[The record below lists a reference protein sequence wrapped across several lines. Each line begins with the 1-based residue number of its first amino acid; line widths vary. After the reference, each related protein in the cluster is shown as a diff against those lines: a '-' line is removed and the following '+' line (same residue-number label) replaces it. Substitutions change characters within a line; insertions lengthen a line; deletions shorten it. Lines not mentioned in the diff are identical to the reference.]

1 MPSRSHSLRS
11 ILDALR
17 KVGVV
22 PGAASWF
29 EAHKDEIRAE
39 LQRTVAEEIP
49 AFQESGNPAIVPEQL
64 AHADEHVAQ
73 ILRFLAGST
82 DGDFEFVMQH
92 AARRAEQRFP
102 LEATLHAYRCGHR
115 VLSKWIREAALA
127 NADEAAS
134 VGETLAAVADF
145 SIEYTDS
152 ISTIATSEYV
162 ANTRQLAEAEGDR
175 RSELLAVLLG
185 GYDEADGRVAKL
197 LRQAGY
203 LAQRQSFCVAV
214 IQSVDPTEMEFPAR
228 VRRIIDAIEDVLQP
242 FTGRALIGVRDDK
255 VIVVFSATRRISGWT
270 VAQTKLSEQVQ
281 PYLLKLGNAVL
292 VGVSTDMPSTS
303 HIPKALGEAQVAFE
317 FSDAANR
324 VVGFSGIPVRR
335 VLIRQAHDSIR
346 PALPQWSAAYFAA
359 DDKARGSLLTTL
371 RAYADADMN
380 VLKAARILDVHPN
393 TIYSRMQR
401 IADITGQNGLEY
413 HALTELL
420 LTADCRLTSP

>member
-1 MPSRSHSLRS
+1 MQARSHSLRS
-11 ILDALR
+11 TLNALR

-22 PGAASWF
+22 PTAANWF
-29 EAHKDEIRAE
+29 EAHIEEIRSE
-39 LQRTVAEEIP
+39 LQSTVAAEIP
-49 AFQESGNPAIVPEQL
+49 AFQESGNPDIVPEQQ

-73 ILRFLAGST
+73 IQRFLAGST
-82 DGDFEFVMQH
+82 GGGLEFVRQH

-127 NADEAAS
+127 TADEAAS

-152 ISTIATSEYV
+152 ISTLATSEYV
-162 ANTRQLAEAEGDR
+162 AQTRQLAEAEGDR
-175 RSELLAVLLG
+175 RGELLGVLLG

-214 IQSVDPTEMEFPAR
+214 IQSVDPSEMEFPAR
-228 VRRIIDAIEDVLQP
+228 VRRIIDSIEDLLQP
-242 FTGRALIGVRDDK
+242 FTGRSLIGVRDDQ
-255 VIVVFSATRRISGWT
+255 VVAVFSATRRISGWT

-281 PYLLKLGNAVL
+281 PFLLKLGNAVL
-292 VGVSTDMPSTS
+292 VGVSTDVPSTS
-303 HIPKALGEAQVAFE
+303 HIPKAMSEAQMAFE
-317 FSDAANR
+317 FADAANR
-324 VVGFSGIPVRR
+324 VVGFSGIPIRR
-335 VLIRQAHDSIR
+335 VLIRQAQDSIR
-346 PALPQWSAAYFAA
+346 PTLPQWSANYFAA
-359 DDKARGSLLTTL
+359 DDKARGALVATL

-380 VLKAARILDVHPN
+380 VLKAARLLKVHPN
-393 TIYSRMQR
+393 TIYSRMDR

-413 HALTELL
+413 HSLTELL
-420 LTADCRLTSP
+420 LTADCRP

>member
-1 MPSRSHSLRS
+1 LRS
-11 ILDALR
+11 SLDALR
-17 KVGVV
+17 KVAVV
-22 PGAASWF
+22 PAAAGWF
-29 EAHKDEIRAE
+29 AAHAEEIRAE

-49 AFQESGNPAIVPEQL
+49 AFGESRNPDIVPEQRT
-64 AHADEHVAQ
+64 HADDHVEQ
-73 ILRFLAGST
+73 ILRLLAGSA
-82 DGDFEFVMQH
+82 DGDFDFVRRH

-115 VLSKWIREAALA
+115 VISKWIREAALA
-127 NADEAAS
+127 SADETAS

-162 ANTRQLAEAEGDR
+162 AQTRQLAEAEGDR

-203 LAQRQSFCVAV
+203 LDQRQAFCVAV
-214 IQSVDPTEMEFPAR
+214 TQSVDPREMEFPAR
-228 VRRIIDAIEDVLQP
+228 VRRIIDSIDKVLQP
-242 FTGRALIGVRDDK
+242 FVGRSLSGVRDDK
-255 VIVVFSATRRISGWT
+255 VITVFSATRRISGWT
-270 VAQTKLSEQVQ
+270 VAQTKLSERVQ

-292 VGVSTDMPSTS
+292 VGVSNDVPSTS
-303 HIPKALGEAQVAFE
+303 HIPRALSEAQIAFE
-317 FSDAANR
+317 FAAAANR

-335 VLIRQAHDSIR
+335 MLVRQARNSTR
-346 PALPQWSAAYFAA
+346 PALPHWSAAFFAA
-359 DDKARGSLLTTL
+359 DDKARGALVATL

-380 VLKAARILDVHPN
+380 ALKAARILNVHPN
-393 TIYSRMQR
+393 TMYSRMQR
-401 IADITGQNGLEY
+401 IAAITGQNGLEY

-420 LTADCRLTSP
+420 LTADCRP